1 MAFFA
6 TISLQLLQF
15 SESEIENQPQ
25 NASYPQRLLSEG
37 EFVKI
42 EHEETFSKWFNTSD
56 FFFFFWQQLIQRS
69 TFSQSMNFDKAT
81 CYRNCEL
88 GSKIGQIF
96 FHMHWL
102 CLTKTV
108 WQIFQF
114 ISLQ

>member
-6 TISLQLLQF
+6 TTSLQLLQF

-56 FFFFFWQQLIQRS
+56 FFFFFDS
-69 TFSQSMNFDKAT
+69 N
-81 CYRNCEL
+81 
-88 GSKIGQIF
+88 
-96 FHMHWL
+96 
-102 CLTKTV
+102 
-108 WQIFQF
+108 
-114 ISLQ
+114 